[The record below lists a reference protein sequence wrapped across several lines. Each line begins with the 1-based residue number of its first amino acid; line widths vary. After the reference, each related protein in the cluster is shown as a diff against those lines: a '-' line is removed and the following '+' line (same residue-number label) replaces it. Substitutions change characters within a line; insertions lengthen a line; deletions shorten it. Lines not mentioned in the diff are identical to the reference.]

1 MNDALSLDSI
11 NRNLCFTFHLHFPL
25 FVHVFVYFILRVP
38 RSGDIRT
45 KWIEAIQKHQHFD
58 YNRQNFHVCRR
69 HFWARDFSKEGNTT
83 ALIPDAVPSVFEE
96 SVVVI
101 DALDETD
108 CMESQII
115 GDGIIDDAINNNQC
129 VQCPFLKQKVQDLKK
144 EISTL
149 NIQHEIAVQKFK
161 HQINLLENR
170 NEQELDQVKQF
181 RKQLSQ
187 KKRENVR
194 LEEVIEELKNQ
205 NFISTEDE
213 KLLNV

>member
-1 MNDALSLDSI
+1 M
-11 NRNLCFTFHLHFPL
+11 
-25 FVHVFVYFILRVP
+25 
-38 RSGDIRT
+38 
-45 KWIEAIQKHQHFD
+45 
-58 YNRQNFHVCRR
+58 
-69 HFWARDFSKEGNTT
+69 
-83 ALIPDAVPSVFEE
+83 IPDAVPSVFEE

-129 VQCPFLKQKVQDLKK
+129 VQCPFLKQKVYDLKK

-170 NEQELDQVKQF
+170 NEQKLDQVKQF